1 MTTLL
6 REHRRHRALATGTLA
21 RDLDVHPTSLLRWER
36 RERLP
41 GPQHVTALA
50 RALELETA
58 AVARFF
64 DEARP
69 DPAPADGV
77 RGHGLRAVRTRVG
90 LTVREVSLRVD
101 VRPSTVYNWEAGRA
115 RIPAAT
121 LPVLAD
127 MLGTDVPGLVDSL
140 RSAPVVHRTAPSSE
154 LRRLRRRT
162 GLSQEV
168 VAARIGTTR
177 HRIGTW
183 ERGGLPPLWAV
194 RRMAA
199 VYGVPVSRVA
209 RAAGVTAPPL
219 LDPRA
224 WSPGDLPGALVA
236 LRAWSGLTQRELAE
250 RGGWHPTSVRAWER
264 GRDCPAP
271 RTRSRLEEL
280 YGLAHGALLS
290 AYPDGSGPDGW
301 R

>member
-1 MTTLL
+1 VTTLL
-6 REHRRHRALATGTLA
+6 RQHRRHRALAAGTLA

-50 RALELETA
+50 RALELETT
-58 AVARFF
+58 AVAGFF
-64 DEARP
+64 DESR
-69 DPAPADGV
+69 PAPAPAAGV
-77 RGHGLRAVRTRVG
+77 RGHGLRALRTQRG
-90 LTVREVSLRVD
+90 LTVREVSQRVD

-115 RIPAAT
+115 RIPAAMF
-121 LPVLAD
+121 PGLAD
-127 MLGTDVPGLVDSL
+127 TLGTDVTRLVDSL
-140 RSAPVVHRTAPSSE
+140 RNAPVVHRTAPSSE

-162 GLSQEV
+162 GLTQEV

-194 RRMAA
+194 RRLAA

-219 LDPRA
+219 LDPRT
-224 WSPGDLPGALVA
+224 WSPGDLPGALLA

-250 RGGWHPTSVRAWER
+250 RCGWHPTSVRAWER
-264 GRDCPAP
+264 GRGCPGP
-271 RTRSRLEEL
+271 RARSQLEQL
-280 YGLAHGALLS
+280 YGLAPRALLA
-290 AYPDGSGPDGW
+290 AYPDGSV
-301 R
+301 